1 MLSATGFMA
10 VATYLMVLMMPLRDG
25 PQSFFT
31 TFPQFALIAAVSMS
45 IYTAICLAMKLEEP
59 RPIVRRLG
67 KILFGRVQG

>member
-1 MLSATGFMA
+1 
-10 VATYLMVLMMPLRDG
+10 MVLMMPLRDG